1 LAEPPPGTRSLAW
14 GSEMTGLTTYIA
26 KRLLGSVPIVLALS
40 VLVFSIMHLVPGDP
54 AQMMLG
60 EIGVLAEATANLRK
74 QLGLDD
80 PIHVQYFRFI
90 SKALRGDF
98 GRSFRSSQPVAQ
110 MLKEQFP
117 STFELTVAGLATAIV
132 LGVLLGIIAAVRR
145 NSMVDHIS
153 MLIALF
159 GVSMPGFWFGLVLIM
174 VFSFTL
180 RLLPATGSGTLKHL
194 ILPALALGLG
204 ALAVVARLVRSSV
217 LDVLKEDYVRTA
229 RAKGLSERVVIYRH
243 VLRNSLIPVVTMVGL
258 QFGRLLGG
266 SVVIEQVFTRQGIGR
281 LTVNAILDKDFQVV
295 QGGVFL
301 SALVFILVNLLVDI
315 SYAWLDPRVRYE

>member
-1 LAEPPPGTRSLAW
+1 V
-14 GSEMTGLTTYIA
+14 TTYVARRIV
-26 KRLLGSVPIVLALS
+26 GSVPIVIALS

-60 EIGVLAEATANLRK
+60 EIGVSAEATANLRK

-80 PIHVQYFRFI
+80 PIHVQYFRFVAN
-90 SKALRGDF
+90 ALHGDF
-98 GRSFRSSQPVAQ
+98 GRSFRSSQPVTE
-110 MLKEQFP
+110 MLAEQFP
-117 STFELTVAGLATAIV
+117 STFQLTVAGLATAIV

-145 NSMVDHIS
+145 NSLLDHSS
-153 MLIALF
+153 MLVALI
-159 GVSMPGFWFGLVLIM
+159 GVSMPDFWFGLVLIM
-174 VFSFTL
+174 LFSFTL
-180 RLLPATGSGTLKHL
+180 HLFPATGSATLRHL
-194 ILPALALGLG
+194 VLPAFALGFG

-217 LDVLKEDYVRTA
+217 LDVLKEDYIRTA
-229 RAKGLSERVVIYRH
+229 RAKGLSERIVIYKH

-301 SALVFILVNLLVDI
+301 SALIFIAVNLLVDI
-315 SYAWLDPRVRYE
+315 SYGWLDPRVRYE

>member
-1 LAEPPPGTRSLAW
+1 MAEPPPGTRSLAW